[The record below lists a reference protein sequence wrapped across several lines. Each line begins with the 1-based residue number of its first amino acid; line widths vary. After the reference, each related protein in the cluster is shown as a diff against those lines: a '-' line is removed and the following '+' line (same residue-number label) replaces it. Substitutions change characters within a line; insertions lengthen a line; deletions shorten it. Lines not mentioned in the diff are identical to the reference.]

1 MTSFSNVTANSTA
14 GWVSNTLYLKGVN
27 ASLSPG
33 PHAGLQSL
41 AYAYDALVEKRA
53 RVILAGA
60 ADEVYAQTFY
70 NYDGIGFLFSG
81 AAEADYRLRPDSDK
95 QKVLGDGAAMLC
107 LETASAAQE
116 RGARIL
122 GEVLGYGMSMDGEG
136 FHEPNLGRAGLV
148 QAVQLALARANVRP
162 NEVGLLVWSP
172 QGNRQDLKVLQAGE
186 EIWGEVFARLPLVT
200 TTFNTGFIESASIL
214 VSLAATLAALE
225 SGSELW
231 PQRTGLPQL
240 DERTPTGIP
249 DIILALASTDLGYN
263 YAAVIRRG
271 WKV

>member
-1 MTSFSNVTANSTA
+1 M
-14 GWVSNTLYLKGVN
+14 
-27 ASLSPG
+27 
-33 PHAGLQSL
+33 
-41 AYAYDALVEKRA
+41 
-53 RVILAGA
+53 
-60 ADEVYAQTFY
+60 
-70 NYDGIGFLFSG
+70 
-81 AAEADYRLRPDSDK
+81 
-95 QKVLGDGAAMLC
+95 
-107 LETASAAQE
+107 
-116 RGARIL
+116 
-122 GEVLGYGMSMDGEG
+122 
-136 FHEPNLGRAGLV
+136 
-148 QAVQLALARANVRP
+148 
-162 NEVGLLVWSP
+162 WSP